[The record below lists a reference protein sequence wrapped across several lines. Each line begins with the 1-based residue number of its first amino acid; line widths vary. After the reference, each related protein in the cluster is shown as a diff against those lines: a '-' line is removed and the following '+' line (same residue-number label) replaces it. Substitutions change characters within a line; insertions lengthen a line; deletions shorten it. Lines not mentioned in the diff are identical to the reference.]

1 MNYINLKKENKVQI
15 KELLTTLND
24 LLRKSRCRITMHTDL
39 YSIDQGHLGSIE
51 DDGSNLYLL
60 DDDTMIEYCSS
71 EEE

>member
-1 MNYINLKKENKVQI
+1 
-15 KELLTTLND
+15 
-24 LLRKSRCRITMHTDL
+24 MHTDL